1 MNTNQITVPENIG
14 LIMDGN
20 GRWAQQLGLS
30 RTEGHTKGIENMI
43 RLLTHAFSGG
53 VKTATCFAL
62 STENMKRDKAELDHI
77 LSLIGKV
84 FDYFVSVFSKIRV
97 SISYVGNLDLIP
109 QEIRSHMKRTEDA
122 LRIYRDSGKILYVC
136 IAYGGRDEIIRAV
149 NTAIRN
155 GKEVSEKDFLSMLSV
170 PVEPDL
176 IIRTGGKSGCL
187 TSSCIRAPTQSS
199 ISPTKCSR
207 ILQSKIWKKPS
218 CGTLT
223 ENGNMG
229 SLTDHDDPRLWS
241 NLPST
246 STG

>member
-84 FDYFVSVFSKIRV
+84 FDYFVSVFSKIQV

-109 QEIRSHMKRTEDA
+109 QEIRNHMKRTEDA
-122 LRIYRDSGKILYVC
+122 LRVYQDSGKILYVC

-149 NTAIRN
+149 NTAVRN

-176 IIRTGGKSGCL
+176 IIRTGGEKRLSNFL
-187 TSSCIRAPTQSS
+187 LYQ
-199 ISPTKCSR
+199 
-207 ILQSKIWKKPS
+207 
-218 CGTLT
+218 
-223 ENGNMG
+223 G
-229 SLTDHDDPRLWS
+229 SYAELYFSNKMFPDFTVEDLEEAFLWYANRKRKYGLVS
-241 NLPST
+241 QTP
-246 STG
+246 